1 MKRFITSLIMT
12 AMLAMAIPAL
22 SGTAMGQT
30 RRYYNGS
37 RVTRSYYGNQQSNI
51 YDRHRKA
58 INIGVA
64 TGVGALLGSLFGGKK
79 GALIG
84 AAAGVA
90 GGAILTAKQSPRN
103 NNYRYRRY

>member
-1 MKRFITSLIMT
+1 MT
-12 AMLAMAIPAL
+12 AMLAIAIPTL
-22 SGTAMGQT
+22 STSASAQT
-30 RRYYNGS
+30 RRYYSGS
-37 RVTRSYYGNQQSNI
+37 RVTRSYYGSQPNV

-64 TGVGALLGSLFGGKK
+64 TGVGAVLGALFGGKK

-90 GGAILTAKQSPRN
+90 GGAIVTAKQSPRN
-103 NNYRYRRY
+103 YYRYNRR

>member
-1 MKRFITSLIMT
+1 MKRFITTFLMT
-12 AMLAMAIPAL
+12 ALLAISIPAL

-30 RRYYNGS
+30 RYYRSS
-37 RVTRSYYGNQQSNI
+37 RVTRSYYNNNQPNV

-64 TGVGALLGSLFGGKK
+64 TGIGALLGGIIGGKK
-79 GALIG
+79 GAVIG

-90 GGAILTAKQSPRN
+90 GGAIVNAKQSPRN
-103 NNYRYRRY
+103 YTRYRRY